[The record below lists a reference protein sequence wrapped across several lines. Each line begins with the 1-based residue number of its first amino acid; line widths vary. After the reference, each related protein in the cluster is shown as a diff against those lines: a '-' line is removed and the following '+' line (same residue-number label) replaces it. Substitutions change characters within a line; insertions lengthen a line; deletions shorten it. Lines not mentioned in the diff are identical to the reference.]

1 MLKDAEEAKEPVI
14 MVGRERLRLHS
25 HGVECG
31 VHLEEYTGDAAP
43 WSNVADAGSSDDPG
57 GQPAMSVTFT
67 AGSLVEITQCGPDEG
82 SRWLGRVGKAKR
94 VALDSNAPEERPTE
108 TLIARCQELE
118 ERMIQWLK
126 LVRSTKRERSPG
138 QLERILADL
147 GPLPEADQPSA
158 RALWI
163 AGLSKSS
170 SDAEWAQT
178 VPGCP
183 ARIARPLI

>member
-1 MLKDAEEAKEPVI
+1 
-14 MVGRERLRLHS
+14 
-25 HGVECG
+25 
-31 VHLEEYTGDAAP
+31 
-43 WSNVADAGSSDDPG
+43 
-57 GQPAMSVTFT
+57 
-67 AGSLVEITQCGPDEG
+67 
-82 SRWLGRVGKAKR
+82 
-94 VALDSNAPEERPTE
+94 
-108 TLIARCQELE
+108 
-118 ERMIQWLK
+118 MIQWLK